1 MSEGECVAAAQAYLH
16 GEGIWGQVYLRD
28 AERGPDARNL

>member
-1 MSEGECVAAAQAYLH
+1 MSEGERLAAPQAYLH

-28 AERGPDARNL
+28 AERGRDARNH